1 MQLSKHFKLSEF
13 TKSQVAVRKGIKNVP
28 SSGEIKNLTD
38 LCYGVLEK
46 ARVKFD
52 RPVTINSGFR
62 CLELNR
68 AIGSGDSSQHTKGMA
83 SDIEI
88 PGIPNIQL
96 AYWIQAN
103 CDFDQLILEF
113 YQPEEDNAGWVHV
126 SFDQDHNRK
135 QALTFDGKKYE
146 NGFPEMKWKGG
157 KVVE

>member
-13 TKSQVAVRKGIKNVP
+13 TKSQVAVRKGIKNTA

-68 AIGSGDSSQHTKGMA
+68 AIGSGDSSQHCKGMA
-83 SDIEI
+83 ADIEI

-113 YQPEEDNAGWVHV
+113 YQPEEDSAGWVHV
-126 SFDQDHNRK
+126 SFCEGSNRN
-135 QALTFDGKKYE
+135 QVLTFNGKKYD
-146 NGFPEMKWKGG
+146 NGLPEMQWKGG

>member
-13 TKSQVAVRKGIKNVP
+13 TKSQVAVRKGIKNTP

-46 ARVKFD
+46 ARAKFD

-62 CLELNR
+62 CLELNH
-68 AIGSGDSSQHTKGMA
+68 AIGSGDSSQHCKGMA
-83 SDIEI
+83 ADIEI
-88 PGIPNIQL
+88 PGVPNIQL
-96 AYWIQAN
+96 AYWIQGN

-113 YQPEEDNAGWVHV
+113 YQPEEDSAGWVHV
-126 SFDQDHNRK
+126 SFNQDHNRN
-135 QALTFDGKKYE
+135 QVLTFNGKKYD
-146 NGFPEMKWKGG
+146 NGLPEMKWKGG